1 MIIKPKRDFTIAA
14 PLRARLAAI
23 AEPNTIEAACQHAA
37 LIGNGPRPLMGYGD
51 GLQDMSRDGDSG
63 LRCLQVIT
71 ATEKRVF

>member
-23 AEPNTIEAACQHAA
+23 AEPNNTEAAFQHAA
-37 LIGNGPRPLMGYGD
+37 LIGNGPGPLMGYGN
-51 GLQDMSRDGDSG
+51 GMQGMSRHGDSG
-63 LRCLQVIT
+63 LSCLQVIT